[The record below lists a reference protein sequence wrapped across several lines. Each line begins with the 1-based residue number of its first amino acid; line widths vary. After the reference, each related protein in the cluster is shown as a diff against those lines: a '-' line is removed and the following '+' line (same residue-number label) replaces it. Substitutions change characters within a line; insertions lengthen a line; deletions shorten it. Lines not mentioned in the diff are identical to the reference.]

1 MKFILYKPIFILILI
16 TITNIFAFA
25 QTERDK
31 GIELYRQGKDLEAIR
46 VLQKVTK
53 QKATKTDAE
62 VWNYLGL
69 AYINQERTKDG
80 RKALE
85 KAVKY
90 APQNSVYHSNLAY
103 AYLMTGKTNTAQS
116 EVQKA
121 IQLDPNNA
129 NAFYVSGIAN
139 LWEKKFDRA
148 IIDADRAITISPQFS
163 AAYVLK
169 SSVLLS
175 NFGRMWAEEKSPRE
189 NLHLLEQAV
198 DSLEKCLSGCPK
210 DGSFAIV
217 EERMEAVKAFLDYFN
232 RIKEPSANLAVS
244 ATDNKTPLNILFKP
258 KPIYTDAARQA
269 NEEGEIDMAVLFG
282 SDGKVKYTLVLK
294 GLGYGLNEQ
303 AVRAARSM
311 TFEPV
316 TENGKLISVV
326 KRVIYKFDIY

>member
-46 VLQKVTK
+46 VLQQVTK

-103 AYLMTGKTNTAQS
+103 AYLMTGKTNNAQS

-139 LWEKKFDRA
+139 LWENKFDRA
-148 IIDADRAITISPQFS
+148 KIDADRAITINPQFS

-175 NFGRMWAEEKSPRE
+175 TFGRMWAEEKSPRE
-189 NLHLLEQAV
+189 NLNLLQQAV

-210 DGSFAIV
+210 DGSLAIV
-217 EERMEAVKAFLDYFN
+217 EVRLEEVKAFLDYFN
-232 RIKEPSANLAVS
+232 RTKEPAANQTASAA
-244 ATDNKTPLNILFKP
+244 DNKTPLNILFKA
-258 KPIYTDAARQA
+258 KPMYTDAARQA

-282 SDGKVKYTLVLK
+282 SDGKIKYTLVLK

-303 AVRAARSM
+303 AVKAARSM
-311 TFEPV
+311 KFEPQ
-316 TENGKLISVV
+316 TENGKPISVV